1 MNGLTIRPMFKSSLV
16 LIPAFVINF
25 SFGIAQTQP
34 ALPIPLPDSQVK
46 PLLQLRSEVLQTKLN
61 NALKQQPRWRHLI
74 ERKKMA
80 VGLVD
85 LASPSDIA
93 FASVNGEVMMY
104 AASLPKL
111 AILLASCQAIEEGKL
126 QPSETIQSDLKVM
139 VSRSSNTAA
148 TRMIDNL
155 GFRQIERVLR
165 SPRYR
170 FYDPEHGGGL
180 WVGKRYARTGR
191 RYPEPMKGL
200 SHAATVNQ
208 VCRFYYL
215 LAFGR
220 LVSEEQSRHMLEI
233 LENPEINHKFVHSL
247 REIAPQAKLF
257 RKSGSW
263 RKWHSDS
270 VLVWGPEWRRYIL
283 VGLIEDSKG
292 EQILRELVSVVEKV
306 LLAY

>member
-1 MNGLTIRPMFKSSLV
+1 MFKSSLV